1 MKRVYGRMPLW
12 ITTVA
17 AIALCV
23 TTIQA
28 QVLDMV
34 PSDALVVFRIK
45 NLTEFNNN
53 AAVLAKQWGLVEMAP
68 QAADPLGALFES
80 GGITKGL
87 ERNSDAA
94 IVLTNGDLDGAQ
106 PPILILL
113 PVADY
118 AAFVGNFADAKKE
131 GDLDV
136 FSMTVKGEKEK
147 ESTYSANWGK
157 YAALSPVKELLA
169 KKPDGFKATGA
180 AAKELASKD
189 AVTIVNFR
197 VLGPKLDKKLKDHKD
212 TILGDVEKNFTKDEK
227 TAKYAPLIKAVVNQ
241 ALAMGEGFLADS
253 TAVALGFNLSQDGIG
268 ISILADFKSDSY
280 LGKSFSGMKG
290 TDGPLLAGLP
300 EAKYIFFGGSS
311 TFGEEGKKM
320 IQDLF
325 RPIEAQLA
333 ASGEELKPIIKMLDS
348 MKQMI
353 AANKGQ
359 VIGLIA
365 PTGALGAASLIQT
378 VTITQGDTKVLI
390 AAQQQIMESQQEL
403 MALIPNQPKT
413 KTSFTPNAKTID
425 GVSFT
430 QFTTKVS
437 GDEGTAAQA
446 EQIMAM
452 MYGPNGATGY
462 NGILDDQ
469 HMLTVLGLD
478 DTMISAA
485 IKAAR
490 GNADSLSKQ
499 ESVQRVT
506 RNLPKN
512 RMGVVFFDLGQL
524 VTTATNYA
532 KMMGMPIPI
541 DIKPDLAPIGVTFG
555 TDGPSIREDIF
566 VPADLVEAMVT
577 TSIKLRMMGAG
588 GRGKPGGL

>member
-17 AIALCV
+17 AIALCI

-45 NLTEFNNN
+45 NLTEFNDK
-53 AAVLAKQWGLVEMAP
+53 AAALAKQWGLVEMAP
-68 QAADPLGALFES
+68 QAADPLGALLES

-87 ERNSDAA
+87 DRNSDAA

-147 ESTYSANWGK
+147 ESTYSAHWGK
-157 YAALSPVKELLA
+157 YAALSPIKELLA
-169 KKPDGFKATGA
+169 KKPDGFKATGTA
-180 AAKELASKD
+180 ARELASKD
-189 AVTIVNFR
+189 AVTLVNFI
-197 VLGPKLDKKLKDHKD
+197 VLGPKLDKKLKEHKD
-212 TILGDVEKNFTKDEK
+212 TILSDVEKNFTKDEK
-227 TAKYAPLIKAVVNQ
+227 TAKYAPLIKAVVIQ
-241 ALAMGEGFLADS
+241 GLAMGEEFLADS
-253 TAVALGFNLSQDGIG
+253 TAAAFSLNLSKDGIG
-268 ISILADFKSDSY
+268 MSVLADFKNDSY
-280 LGKSFSGMKG
+280 LGKSFSGIKG

-300 EAKYIFFGGSS
+300 DAKYIFFAGGSPA
-311 TFGEEGKKM
+311 GAEGKKM
-320 IQDLF
+320 LEDLL

-333 ASGEELKPIIKMLDS
+333 TSGEELKPIAKMLES
-348 MKQMI
+348 MKQAMT
-353 AANKGQ
+353 ANKGQ
-359 VIGLIA
+359 VVGLIA
-365 PTGALGAASLIQT
+365 PTGALGTASLIQS
-378 VTITQGDTKVLI
+378 VNVAKGDAKVL
-390 AAQQQIMESQQEL
+390 ATAQQQMMEAQQQL
-403 MALIPNQPKT
+403 MTLIPNQPKT
-413 KTSFTPNAKTID
+413 KTVYTPNAKTID

-430 QFTTKVS
+430 QFTTEVS

-446 EQIMAM
+446 KQMMAM

-469 HMLTVLGLD
+469 HLLTVLGLD
-478 DTMISAA
+478 DTQISAA
-485 IKAAR
+485 IKAAKE
-490 GNADSLSKQ
+490 NTESVSKL
-499 ESVQRVT
+499 ESVQMVT
-506 RNLPKN
+506 RNLPKS
-512 RMGVVFFDLGQL
+512 RLGVVYFDLGQL

-541 DIKPDLAPIGVTFG
+541 NIKPDLAPIGITFG
-555 TDGPSIREDIF
+555 TDGPAVREDIF

-577 TSIKLRMMGAG
+577 TSIQLRMMGAG